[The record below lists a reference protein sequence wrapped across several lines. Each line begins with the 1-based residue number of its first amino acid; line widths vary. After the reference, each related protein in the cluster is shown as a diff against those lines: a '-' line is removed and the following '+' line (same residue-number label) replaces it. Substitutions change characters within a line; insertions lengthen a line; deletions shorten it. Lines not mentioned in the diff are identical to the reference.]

1 MFQRY
6 KFNIWIEK
14 KELLLQNDDN
24 VLLIYIGKIKQTILI
39 EKMK

>member
-24 VLLIYIGKIKQTILI
+24 ILLIYIGKIKQTILI